1 MAEGGMEP
9 GFYQGRLKGRKTGRV
24 SPREAKRAPRW
35 EAVLAKHGLMESGK
49 ADPNQGQLF
58 DVDKVVGPAKSE
70 EQLMRERGAPPPLV
84 GSAPG
89 FMPGIE
95 RATEKATKKAKITGL
110 QKLATARERAG
121 TSRGGPAVQ
130 ETMQDRQAAY
140 DAGKP
145 ADWYMPVSDGQNVV
159 GESAAMKAMR
169 AATPESRVSPQ
180 QFIRTVAITSP
191 RTAWDEGGAPGT
203 TDYKMP
209 NIESAKSAASA
220 FSAVAGQPDASPS
233 SAIEAA
239 ASAPGQ
245 ALAQSMRKAGEH
257 LLKPTTSPIEI
268 ASPKS
273 QKVPNFEQALLMGT
287 EDKTLTKGMAGSYT
301 VDTWD
306 TRSAGLDEG
315 VLNTDAGYA
324 AAKMTGRR
332 AALKN
337 WELPSNFQSR
347 TWVVEREKEP
357 VESMGQNRLFQSSGG
372 KVVPN
377 PSAMPAE
384 KVSPQQ
390 FKKSKT
396 AEEFGLEF

>member
-1 MAEGGMEP
+1 MADDGMTP
-9 GFYQGRLKGRKTGRV
+9 GFYQSRLRGRKTGRV
-24 SPREAKRAPRW
+24 SPRDAQRAPRW

-70 EQLMRERGAPPPLV
+70 EQLMRERGAPPPLA

-89 FMPGIE
+89 FMPGLEGASDKNI
-95 RATEKATKKAKITGL
+95 KKSKITGL
-110 QKLATARERAG
+110 KKLATARERAG
-121 TSRGGPAVQ
+121 TSRGGPAIR
-130 ETMQDRQAAY
+130 ETLEDRQAAY
-140 DAGKP
+140 EAGKP
-145 ADWYMPVSDGQNVV
+145 ADWYMPVSGGQNVV

-169 AATPESRVSPQ
+169 AATPESRVSPS
-180 QFIRTVAITSP
+180 QFVRTVAITSP

-203 TDYKMP
+203 TDYRMP
-209 NIESAKSAASA
+209 NIESAKSAARAASD
-220 FSAVAGQPDASPS
+220 VAATPDASPS
-233 SAIEAA
+233 AVVKA
-239 ASAPGQ
+239 ASQAPGQ

-268 ASPKS
+268 ADPKS

-306 TRSAGLDEG
+306 ARSAGLDES
-315 VLNTDAGYA
+315 VLGSAAGYA

-357 VESMGQNRLFQSSGG
+357 VASMGENRLFRSVGG
-372 KVVPN
+372 RITPN
-377 PSAMPAE
+377 PSALPDA